1 MKNNNFKEN
10 FIPAIVLV
18 CICLVV
24 SLALAATYNVA
35 NPTII
40 ANQQK
45 SADEARMEV
54 LPDGDSFTEYKGFG
68 GAVKVMIGIDAN
80 GEITGV
86 KVTEHSETPGLG
98 TKAADPGYLKQYQG
112 VSEATAGH
120 INDDPNIDA
129 VTGATITSNAVYGSV
144 VEALAQFKECGGVK

>member
-24 SLALAATYNVA
+24 SLALAATYNVS

-54 LPDGDSFTEYKGFG
+54 LPDGDSFTEYDGKL
-68 GAVKVMIGIDAN
+68 VN
-80 GEITGV
+80 GVDDCRSWI
-86 KVTEHSETPGLG
+86 SET
-98 TKAADPGYLKQYQG
+98 
-112 VSEATAGH
+112 VSGRF
-120 INDDPNIDA
+120 
-129 VTGATITSNAVYGSV
+129 GSNGWSY
-144 VEALAQFKECGGVK
+144 

>member
-24 SLALAATYNVA
+24 SLALAATYNVS

-45 SADEARMEV
+45 SADEARME
-54 LPDGDSFTEYKGFG
+54 FFRT
-68 GAVKVMIGIDAN
+68 
-80 GEITGV
+80 
-86 KVTEHSETPGLG
+86 
-98 TKAADPGYLKQYQG
+98 
-112 VSEATAGH
+112 ATALQ
-120 INDDPNIDA
+120 NTTA
-129 VTGATITSNAVYGSV
+129 SW
-144 VEALAQFKECGGVK
+144 

>member
-1 MKNNNFKEN
+1 MKNSNFKEN

-54 LPDGDSFTEYKGFG
+54 LPDGDSFTEYDGKL
-68 GAVKVMIGIDAN
+68 VN
-80 GEITGV
+80 GVDDCYIADN
-86 KVTEHSETPGLG
+86 
-98 TKAADPGYLKQYQG
+98 KAGM
-112 VSEATAGH
+112 
-120 INDDPNIDA
+120 A
-129 VTGATITSNAVYGSV
+129 VTA
-144 VEALAQFKECGGVK
+144 E

>member
-24 SLALAATYNVA
+24 SLALAATYNVS

-54 LPDGDSFTEYKGFG
+54 LPDGDSFTEYDGKLVNGVDDCYIADNKAG
-68 GAVKVMIGIDAN
+68 MAVTADRYRRQRRNHWCEGN
-80 GEITGV
+80 GTFRNSGSWYESCRSWI
-86 KVTEHSETPGLG
+86 SET
-98 TKAADPGYLKQYQG
+98 
-112 VSEATAGH
+112 VSGRF
-120 INDDPNIDA
+120 
-129 VTGATITSNAVYGSV
+129 GSNGWSY
-144 VEALAQFKECGGVK
+144 

>member
-24 SLALAATYNVA
+24 SLALAATYNVS

-54 LPDGDSFTEYKGFG
+54 LPDGDSFTEYDGKLVNGVDDCYIADNKAGMAVTAEYKGFG

-80 GEITGV
+80 GRNHWCEGNGTFRNSGSWYESCRSWI
-86 KVTEHSETPGLG
+86 SET
-98 TKAADPGYLKQYQG
+98 
-112 VSEATAGH
+112 VSGRF
-120 INDDPNIDA
+120 
-129 VTGATITSNAVYGSV
+129 GSNGWSY
-144 VEALAQFKECGGVK
+144 